1 MTDERREFLRANL
14 YIVAGFLPGL
24 AVGTIFC
31 ATPFGRAFLDP
42 LRFPQDIRVMIT
54 FMVPLIGAAII
65 HYLRR
70 GWLASE
76 QPKQPERHND
86 LSQSNT

>member
-24 AVGTIFC
+24 AVGTGIC
-31 ATPFGRAFLDP
+31 ATSFGRAFLDP
-42 LRFPQDIRVMIT
+42 LRFPQEIRGAITIMVAMIAST
-54 FMVPLIGAAII
+54 II
-65 HYLRR
+65 YYLRR

-76 QPKQPERHND
+76 QSKQLERQND
-86 LSQSNT
+86 LSQLNT

>member
-24 AVGTIFC
+24 AVGTGIC
-31 ATPFGRAFLDP
+31 GTSFGRAFLDP
-42 LRFPQDIRVMIT
+42 TRFPPEIRGAIT
-54 FMVPLIGAAII
+54 IMTAMVGSTII
-65 HYLRR
+65 YYLRK
-70 GWLASE
+70 GWLATE
-76 QPKQPERHND
+76 QSKQLKRQND

>member
-24 AVGTIFC
+24 GVGTGIC
-31 ATPFGRAFLDP
+31 ATSFGRAYLDP
-42 LRFPQDIRVMIT
+42 TQFPQDIRGAITIMSAMIGST
-54 FMVPLIGAAII
+54 II
-65 HYLRR
+65 YYLRR
-70 GWLASE
+70 GWFASE
-76 QPKQPERHND
+76 QSKQLKRQNE

>member
-24 AVGTIFC
+24 AMGTGIC
-31 ATPFGRAFLDP
+31 ATSFGRAFLDP
-42 LRFPQDIRVMIT
+42 TRFPPDIRGAVTIMAAMIGST
-54 FMVPLIGAAII
+54 II
-65 HYLRR
+65 YYLRR

-76 QPKQPERHND
+76 QSKQLKRQHD